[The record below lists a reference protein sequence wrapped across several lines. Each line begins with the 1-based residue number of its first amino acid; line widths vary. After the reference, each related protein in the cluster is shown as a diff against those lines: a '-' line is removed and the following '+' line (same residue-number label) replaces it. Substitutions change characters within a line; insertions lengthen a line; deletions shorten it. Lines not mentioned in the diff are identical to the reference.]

1 MYPHHTRSMNLGGGV
16 PQRPKAPI
24 PAGRLVTEDLNL
36 RLRVSSMS
44 ANYAYALHIMIRAY
58 ID

>member
-1 MYPHHTRSMNLGGGV
+1 MYVSTSYTIHEFGGGGV

-24 PAGRLVTEDLNL
+24 PAGRLATEDLNL

-44 ANYAYALHIMIRAY
+44 ANYAYLLSAY
-58 ID
+58 YDT